1 MKGGS
6 PVERQGYRAGA
17 GYRRLPRTIFITV
30 IVSLTVATLGVQFAQ
45 WKARRTEYLGL
56 VKRFDELAVRYA
68 ERSRADSEVAQLTA
82 EDVPNLEDMARNA
95 ASDGDARQAA
105 SMKRMAE
112 DKGREAERL
121 QGQARRWAEVEK
133 YYYASMRQRYADAAR
148 HPWWVATP
156 PSGDPLDVEA
166 VFLSIRSDDH

>member
-6 PVERQGYRAGA
+6 PVERQGYRTGA
-17 GYRRLPRTIFITV
+17 GYRRIPRTIFITV
-30 IVSLTVATLGVQFAQ
+30 IASFMLVTSGVLFVR
-45 WKARRTEYLGL
+45 WEARRAEYLGL
-56 VKRFDELAVRYA
+56 VRRFDELARRYS
-68 ERSRADSEVAQLTA
+68 ERSRADSEVARLTA
-82 EDVPNLEDMARNA
+82 GDVPNLEDMARNA

-105 SMKRMAE
+105 SMKKMAE

-133 YYYASMRQRYADAAR
+133 YYASMRQRYADAAR
-148 HPWWVATP
+148 HPWWIAKP
-156 PSGDPLDVEA
+156 PSGDPFDVEA